1 MSDVDVYMTR
11 FDSEIQRRLLSI
23 RQTARV
29 VFQGADEKLYHTL
42 PAFSANGKVFMFY
55 GAYKDHI
62 SICVGY
68 DWVDFL
74 KYQYPQLSYTK
85 ATVTFPHNDPF
96 PEDIVEVICK
106 LLWTRPFG
114 MA

>member
-1 MSDVDVYMTR
+1 MSDVDSYIMR
-11 FDSEIQRRLLSI
+11 FIPETQRRLLTI
-23 RQTARV
+23 RQTARA

-85 ATVTFPHNDPF
+85 ATIKFQHNEPF
-96 PEDIVEVICK
+96 PDNIVEVICK
-106 LLWTRPFG
+106 LLCSRPFG
-114 MA
+114 MT